1 MFLFWQCR
9 LPSAKVMWSFGGV
22 DGDGSCFGLL
32 AYHFDKAPRQEAT
45 EIMPPL
51 LCLDRFVMVVQSRS
65 LLSYLGRRFDR
76 SIPVTVPIFR
86 RLLTVLYSINHP
98 GRRGDVRAQ

>member
-1 MFLFWQCR
+1 
-9 LPSAKVMWSFGGV
+9 MWSFGGV

-32 AYHFDKAPRQEAT
+32 AYHFDKARRQEAT

-65 LLSYLGRRFDR
+65 LLSYLGRRFD
-76 SIPVTVPIFR
+76 PTNDFR
-86 RLLTVLYSINHP
+86 LMCQQCYLDLK
-98 GRRGDVRAQ
+98 DVSEIQT